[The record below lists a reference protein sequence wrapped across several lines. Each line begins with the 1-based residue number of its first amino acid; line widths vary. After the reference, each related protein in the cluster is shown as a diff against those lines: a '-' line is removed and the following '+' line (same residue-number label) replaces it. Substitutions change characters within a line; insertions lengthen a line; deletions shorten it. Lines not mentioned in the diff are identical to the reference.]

1 MSIGA
6 AASSALMLN
15 GGTVGTPAPT
25 VKKLISQASVDLTG
39 LVSVAASI
47 GSDLELFSC
56 PRRERFVFRPN
67 HLQILEN
74 YFVEDNYPSYDKRE
88 DIAKICNESTRD
100 LVGRELTEKETV
112 TVPIVSNWFA
122 NKRKDLKKLYKEEGL
137 DASQVLL
144 RSRGRPSH
152 SYLDSPLIQSVLYH
166 QANGTQSLEKL
177 AVIGSNGSLPAA
189 VGDAVGDAAALQF
202 SVEIAAINQAI
213 MSLTGQKP
221 ISVKTEKADISEYA
235 SSSCMAA
242 AAAAATT
249 TVTADMS

>member
-1 MSIGA
+1 MYLRTLSVSRTADKILCSFKTFSECEFVCFYGRTT
-6 AASSALMLN
+6 LN
-15 GGTVGTPAPT
+15 I
-25 VKKLISQASVDLTG
+25 KKLLS
-39 LVSVAASI
+39 
-47 GSDLELFSC
+47 FS
-56 PRRERFVFRPN
+56 EY
-67 HLQILEN
+67 L
-74 YFVEDNYPSYDKRE
+74 
-88 DIAKICNESTRD
+88 
-100 LVGRELTEKETV
+100 
-112 TVPIVSNWFA
+112 
-122 NKRKDLKKLYKEEGL
+122 EGL

-242 AAAAATT
+242 AAAATT